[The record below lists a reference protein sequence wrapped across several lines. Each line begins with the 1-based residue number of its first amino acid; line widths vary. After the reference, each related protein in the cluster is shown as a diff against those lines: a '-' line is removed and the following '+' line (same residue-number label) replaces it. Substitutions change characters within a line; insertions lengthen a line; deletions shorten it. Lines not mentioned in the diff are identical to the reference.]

1 MATLRCGD
9 REIDIYDIVSSDSA
23 RWWWDARWQSAKD
36 EMPPDADTLEAIDAA
51 LARRCTAIPKTVI
64 VVVYRVGRGY
74 LAVYADYLRYG
85 GLWTTDYDPCRAV
98 ARLLAGDYGRGK
110 PADWPP
116 AEYR

>member
-51 LARRCTAIPKTVI
+51 LEVRARE
-64 VVVYRVGRGY
+64 GRY
-74 LAVYADYLRYG
+74 
-85 GLWTTDYDPCRAV
+85 PCPHV
-98 ARLLAGDYGRGK
+98 A
-110 PADWPP
+110 PCC
-116 AEYR
+116 